1 MTDDKEDTG
10 IITVLLERLN
20 EFRLPRLLELKQRMD
35 AGETLSDYDMDFLER
50 VMEDAHAAHGF
61 VDTHPAVQ
69 PLYAR
74 VISLY
79 GEITTRGL
87 KNEKG
92 KPA

>member
-20 EFRLPRLLELKQRMD
+20 DFRLPRLLELKGRMD
-35 AGETLSDYDMDFLER
+35 AGETLSEYDLEFLER
-50 VMEDAHAAHGF
+50 VMEDARDAHVY
-61 VDTHPAVQ
+61 VDKHPAVQ

-74 VISLY
+74 LMALY
-79 GEITTRGL
+79 SEITTKGL
-87 KNEKG
+87 ENEQG